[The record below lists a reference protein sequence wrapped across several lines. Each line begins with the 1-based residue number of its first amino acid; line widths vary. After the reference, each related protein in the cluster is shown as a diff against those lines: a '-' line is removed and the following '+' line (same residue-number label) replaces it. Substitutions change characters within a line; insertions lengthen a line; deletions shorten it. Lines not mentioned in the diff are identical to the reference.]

1 MSLDAISYFSLSV
14 SLSDKIGVVLVK
26 YDNTKSKESAL
37 AVQLMIYVFCLSHE
51 ASENDVKLFC

>member
-14 SLSDKIGVVLVK
+14 SLSDKIVK

-37 AVQLMIYVFCLSHE
+37 AVQLMIYVFCFSHE